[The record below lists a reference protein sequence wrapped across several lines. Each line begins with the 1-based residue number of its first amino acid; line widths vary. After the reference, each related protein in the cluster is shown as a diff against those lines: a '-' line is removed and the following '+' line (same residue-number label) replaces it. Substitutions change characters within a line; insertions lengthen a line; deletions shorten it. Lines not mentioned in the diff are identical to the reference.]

1 MDNKVINIKAK
12 LAEIVNTFKKN
23 LELKSGEMSE
33 NRLNL
38 LKKCIERNEKI
49 VNNKDEKDIEYINDE
64 LNNIK
69 AVLKVFAT
77 CRIHKNTNSS
87 NFIETPEWINNKKCT
102 INPQKKITTLSQRN

>member
-33 NRLNL
+33 NRLNI

-69 AVLKVFAT
+69 AVFEGF
-77 CRIHKNTNSS
+77 CSM
-87 NFIETPEWINNKKCT
+87 
-102 INPQKKITTLSQRN
+102 